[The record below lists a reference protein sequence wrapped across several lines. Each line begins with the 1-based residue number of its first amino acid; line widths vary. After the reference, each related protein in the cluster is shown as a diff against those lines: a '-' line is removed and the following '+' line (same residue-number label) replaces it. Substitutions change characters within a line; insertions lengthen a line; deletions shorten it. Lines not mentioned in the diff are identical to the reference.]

1 MHFIQHNLIPPIF
14 EKMSFIK
21 NKNIYGISSYHWKM
35 DRKQFVLC
43 CNDTKSMI
51 RYNFD
56 SRHFCCCCRH
66 TTWAQFTV
74 EFCTVH
80 TQASTL
86 SLSLAIHSNIFIHV
100 RLTAMHDKQQPL
112 TFNMLISAC
121 QLSSKNQSFNPPPP
135 PPPPT
140 HTHTVFLLF
149 LFIVFTLQNEQ
160 QLQ

>member
-66 TTWAQFTV
+66 THGHSSQLSFAQYI
-74 EFCTVH
+74 H
-80 TQASTL
+80 RQAL
-86 SLSLAIHSNIFIHV
+86 SLSLSSNP
-100 RLTAMHDKQQPL
+100 Q
-112 TFNMLISAC
+112 
-121 QLSSKNQSFNPPPP
+121 
-135 PPPPT
+135 
-140 HTHTVFLLF
+140 
-149 LFIVFTLQNEQ
+149 
-160 QLQ
+160 